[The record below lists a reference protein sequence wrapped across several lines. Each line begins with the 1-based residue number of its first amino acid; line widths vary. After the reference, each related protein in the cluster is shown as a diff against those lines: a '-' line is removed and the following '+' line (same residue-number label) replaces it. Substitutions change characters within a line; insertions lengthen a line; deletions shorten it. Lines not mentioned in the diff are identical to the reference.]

1 MPDFFNTD
9 FITFNIFHLFI
20 FAFLFFAMLIYFK
33 IAKKYNIIDES
44 GRQSSHNYIT
54 IKGGGI
60 VFWLAGV
67 LFSLLYLPQS
77 LSFLIGITLIC
88 GISFWSD
95 ISSLSASVR
104 LIVQFVAV
112 GLILFDLDMYYL
124 FPWWAIVII
133 YIACV
138 GIINAY
144 NFMDGI
150 NGMTGLYSLVI
161 LGSLQYVN
169 QNVLAFVHPDFII
182 YVLLA
187 CVVFLLLRGIG
198 SIGIAFWIIVLLLKL
213 ILETDDVIWILFLA
227 VYGVDVVCTIGHRV
241 YLKQNI
247 LKPHRLHFYQVW
259 VEKAKCPQ
267 LWVSVAYAA
276 IQLIICIVVIYFWK
290 RIPEIMLSLTLLGLL
305 VALYELK
312 FQYDLEDLK

>member
-1 MPDFFNTD
+1 
-9 FITFNIFHLFI
+9 
-20 FAFLFFAMLIYFK
+20 LIYFK
-33 IAKKYNIIDES
+33 IAEKYNIIDES

-67 LFSLLYLPQS
+67 SFSLLYLSQS
-77 LSFLIGITLIC
+77 LCFLIGITLIC

-95 ISSLSASVR
+95 ISSFPVSVR
-104 LIVQFVAV
+104 LIAQFVAV
-112 GLILFDLDMYYL
+112 GLILFDLDVHYL

-144 NFMDGI
+144 HFMDGI
-150 NGMTGLYSLVI
+150 NRMTGLYSLVI

-169 QNVLAFVHPDFII
+169 QNVAFVHSDFII
-182 YVLLA
+182 YAILA
-187 CVVFLLLRGIG
+187 CVVFLMFGGIG
-198 SIGIAFWIIVLLLKL
+198 SIGIAFWTIVLLLKL
-213 ILETDDVIWILFLA
+213 ILETDDIIWLLFLA
-227 VYGVDVVCTIGHRV
+227 IYGVDVVCTIGHRV

-247 LKPHRLHFYQVW
+247 FKPHRMHFYQVW

-267 LWVSVAYAA
+267 LWASVVYAT
-276 IQLIICIVVIYFWK
+276 IQLIICVVVIYFWK
-290 RIPEIMLSLTLLGLL
+290 KIPEIMLSLTLLGLL
-305 VALYELK
+305 VALYMLK
-312 FQYDLEDLK
+312 FQYDFDDINVQ